1 MRKRRNF
8 TILGIF
14 SRTELPRGSLRGN
27 AEACAAVYFGFVSM
41 RPGAVGEFCSGS
53 GLGFLFVLLGWVLR
67 CRFASRWGSE
77 IGMLAAIRCSSLEVE
92 VARALGAEPG

>member
-27 AEACAAVYFGFVSM
+27 AEACAAVCFGFVSRWVRVM
-41 RPGAVGEFCSGS
+41 GDFAQRRVR
-53 GLGFLFVLLGWVLR
+53 FLFVLLRWVVR
-67 CRFASRWGSE
+67 CHFARSWGGGFGSVVS
-77 IGMLAAIRCSSLEVE
+77 G
-92 VARALGAEPG
+92 